1 MPGSKKPIVVRRSSE
16 KKTPP
21 PTPKPEPS
29 LFEKLKGQK
38 IVIQSR
44 AGTRYEGIFEAYKD
58 GFFWLK
64 EAVIFGN
71 EFQVKTALV
80 AVDRGQTAHLHLEPT
95 EISKKEE

>member
-1 MPGSKKPIVVRRSSE
+1 MPGPKKPIVVRRASD
-16 KKTPP
+16 KKPSQP
-21 PTPKPEPS
+21 SPRPEPS

-44 AGTRYEGIFEAYKD
+44 AGTRYEGLFEAYKD

-64 EAVIFGN
+64 EALIVGN
-71 EFQVKTALV
+71 EFQAQTALL

-95 EISKKEE
+95 EVSKKED

>member
-1 MPGSKKPIVVRRSSE
+1 MPGPKKLVVRKVAE
-16 KKTPP
+16 KKQ
-21 PTPKPEPS
+21 PTPKPEPA

-38 IVIQSR
+38 VVVQSR

-64 EAVIFGN
+64 EAVVVGN
-71 EFQVKTALV
+71 EFQAKTELL

-95 EISKKEE
+95 EVNKKET